1 MDTVSQN
8 SQVEELE
15 LHRKLDRE
23 LQSAGLASCCHSP
36 VDRNSKIV
44 VKKSPGDS
52 LQRKPKTQRFF
63 NQLLALLGF
72 WPKDRRSAA
81 AVREMPQSRNGLG
94 TASSNDFG
102 CRRRGLSSAWK
113 TRRSRPRLSD
123 SARGLGFCAVSGLLL
138 PTLAALPHLRA
149 R

>member
-63 NQLLALLGF
+63 NQLLALPWLLAQG
-72 WPKDRRSAA
+72 PPQRCGGARDA
-81 AVREMPQSRNGLG
+81 AVSERPRNGL
-94 TASSNDFG
+94 
-102 CRRRGLSSAWK
+102 
-113 TRRSRPRLSD
+113 
-123 SARGLGFCAVSGLLL
+123 VE
-138 PTLAALPHLRA
+138 
-149 R
+149 